1 MGNVKTKQQIQF
13 RLSGALDLALRNEA
27 ARRGM
32 SVNELAKK
40 MVVNEL
46 TNVGA
51 STFKGDVMLKH
62 VLSSSFNI
70 IHLVVFMIM
79 KENPEVTEEAATE
92 IASEFVFSKS
102 NNRVANLLKQL
113 GVED

>member
-1 MGNVKTKQQIQF
+1 MGNIKTKQQIQF
-13 RLSGALDLALRNEA
+13 RLSGALDLALHNEA

-40 MVVNEL
+40 IVVSEL

-51 STFKGDVMLKH
+51 STFKADVVLKH

-70 IHLVVFMIM
+70 IHLAVFIIM
-79 KENPEVTEEAATE
+79 SSNPELSEEAATK
-92 IASEFVFSKS
+92 IASEFIFKKS
-102 NNRVANLLKQL
+102 SERVGNLLKQL
-113 GVED
+113 GMEE